1 MAREHNLPIDFEAD
15 LRKGEMMNVFIVED
29 SEAMRASLR
38 SMLSEF
44 YDTRIVGYAADEA
57 AAIEQINMLL
67 PDVVI
72 LDLNLQ
78 SGSGV
83 AVLKNI
89 KKHHAEIKVM
99 VLTNCTDEFY
109 VDACKRANADYFF
122 DKSFQ
127 FMQVREVFANW
138 NKVGFMNN
146 KLDGRMPD

>member
-1 MAREHNLPIDFEAD
+1 
-15 LRKGEMMNVFIVED
+15 MNVFVVED
-29 SEAMRASLR
+29 SEAMRESLR

-44 YDTRIVGYAADEA
+44 HDVRIVGYAADEPG
-57 AAIEQINMLL
+57 AIEQINALL

-89 KKHHAEIKVM
+89 KKHHAAIKVM
-99 VLTNCTDEFY
+99 VLTNCTDEIY

-127 FMQVREVFANW
+127 FMEVREVFLNW
-138 NKVGFMNN
+138 DRAGRPKS
-146 KLDGRMPD
+146 KLDGRLSE

>member
-1 MAREHNLPIDFEAD
+1 
-15 LRKGEMMNVFIVED
+15 MNVFIVED
-29 SEAMRASLR
+29 SEKMRESLR

-44 YDTRIVGYAADEA
+44 HDIRIVGYAADEA
-57 AAIEQINMLL
+57 GAIEHINTLL

-83 AVLKNI
+83 AVLKNV

-99 VLTNCTDEFY
+99 VLTNCNDEFY
-109 VDACKRANADYFF
+109 ADACKRANADYFF

-138 NKVGFMNN
+138 NRASQPNN
-146 KLDGRMPD
+146 KHDGRVID

>member
-1 MAREHNLPIDFEAD
+1 
-15 LRKGEMMNVFIVED
+15 MNVFIVED
-29 SEAMRASLR
+29 SEAMRESLR

-44 YDTRIVGYAADEA
+44 HDVKIVGYAADEPG
-57 AAIEQINMLL
+57 AIEHINALL

-89 KKHHAEIKVM
+89 KKYHAAIKVM

-127 FMQVREVFANW
+127 FMHCLLYTSPSPR
-138 NKVGFMNN
+138 
-146 KLDGRMPD
+146 DRTRSRMPS

>member
-1 MAREHNLPIDFEAD
+1 
-15 LRKGEMMNVFIVED
+15 MNVFIVED
-29 SEAMRASLR
+29 SEAMRDSLR
-38 SMLSEF
+38 LMLSDF
-44 YDTRIVGYAADEA
+44 HDVSIVGYAADETG
-57 AAIEQINMLL
+57 AIEQINALL

-78 SGSGV
+78 SGNGV

-89 KKHHAEIKVM
+89 KKHNAGVKVM

-138 NKVGFMNN
+138 NRASQPSKH
-146 KLDGRMPD
+146 DGRVFD

>member
-1 MAREHNLPIDFEAD
+1 
-15 LRKGEMMNVFIVED
+15 MNVFIVED
-29 SEAMRASLR
+29 SEAMRESLR

-44 YDTRIVGYAADEA
+44 HTVRIVGYAADEMGA
-57 AAIEQINMLL
+57 VEQINELL

-83 AVLKNI
+83 AVLKSI
-89 KKHHAEIKVM
+89 KKRHGEIKVM
-99 VLTNCTDEFY
+99 VLTNCNGELY

-127 FMQVREVFANW
+127 FMQVREVFWNW
-138 NKVGFMNN
+138 EHAGHLDN
-146 KLDGRMPD
+146 KLDGRLPC

>member
-1 MAREHNLPIDFEAD
+1 
-15 LRKGEMMNVFIVED
+15 MMNVFIVED
-29 SEAMRASLR
+29 SEAMRESLR

-44 YDTRIVGYAADEA
+44 HDVKIAGYAADETG
-57 AAIEQINMLL
+57 AIEHINALL

-78 SGSGV
+78 SGTGV
-83 AVLKNI
+83 AVLKNV
-89 KKHHAEIKVM
+89 KKHHPEIKVM
-99 VLTNCTDEFY
+99 VLTNCTDEIY

-127 FMQVREVFANW
+127 FMQVREVFSNW

-146 KLDGRMPD
+146 KPDGRLPD

>member
-1 MAREHNLPIDFEAD
+1 
-15 LRKGEMMNVFIVED
+15 MNVFIVED
-29 SEAMRASLR
+29 SEAMRESLR

-44 YDTRIVGYAADEA
+44 HDVRIAGYAADETG
-57 AAIEQINMLL
+57 AIEHVNALL

-89 KKHHAEIKVM
+89 KKYHAEIKVM

-109 VDACKRANADYFF
+109 VDACKRAHADYFF

-127 FMQVREVFANW
+127 FMQVREVFSNW
-138 NKVGFMNN
+138 KKAGFMDN
-146 KLDGRMPD
+146 KLSD